1 MLDRLSNCLVCWKI
15 WKVQIQLTVKF
26 IFLRLCV
33 LDSEYASIMWKKGE
47 SVIAM
52 GISMISSINR
62 ASVEYSGMG
71 SVLNIKDAKLEDGS

>member
-1 MLDRLSNCLVCWKI
+1 
-15 WKVQIQLTVKF
+15 
-26 IFLRLCV
+26 
-33 LDSEYASIMWKKGE
+33 MWKKGE